1 MAGVL
6 QGLIVTGSA
15 KRGLIAFL
23 NFQLH
28 QLQLTVCSASCHSG
42 PESSLQTSP
51 DSIRIVIQRN
61 FKKCVH
67 YTFLQP
73 QLPALYLLPS
83 LRYDHSKKTSPMVT
97 YTKFMKAPTLTPP
110 VLVCD
115 VNADNVQCSL
125 PQKHYCAQIDG
136 FLKLDHIQLWRYQF
150 YCIGFK
156 YSNKT
161 NTF

>member
-1 MAGVL
+1 MRKGVL
-6 QGLIVTGSA
+6 QPFLI
-15 KRGLIAFL
+15 F
-23 NFQLH
+23 NFN
-28 QLQLTVCSASCHSG
+28 QLQLTVCSTSCHSG

-51 DSIRIVIQRN
+51 DSIRILIQRN

-67 YTFLQP
+67 YTFF
-73 QLPALYLLPS
+73 YSHTCS
-83 LRYDHSKKTSPMVT
+83 LSSSFAEIDHSKKTSPGVT
-97 YTKFMKAPTLTPP
+97 YTKFMKEPTLTPP

-115 VNADNVQCSL
+115 VNADNVQYSL

-156 YSNKT
+156 YSKKT
-161 NTF
+161 NTFLKLSLEHS